1 MVDMPIIASTDRSL
15 LKSRILEAGIAQ
27 QKKVMEDFRR
37 RISEIMASE
46 SSESEEYDAHQQ
58 SFRSETMAEVSLLSD
73 QLNLVSHELDQ
84 LMHLQ
89 PYYNEKHV
97 SAEYGTV
104 VKTDKEV
111 FFISSGI
118 ERFYADNI
126 PLMGLSV
133 HSPLYLAMKG
143 KKVGE
148 SFAYGGITY
157 CIEEIF

>member
-1 MVDMPIIASTDRSL
+1 MVDTPIIASTDRSL

-27 QKKVMEDFRR
+27 QKKVIEDFRK
-37 RISEIMASE
+37 RINEIMTSEASE
-46 SSESEEYDAHQQ
+46 SDEYDAHQQ

-73 QLNLVSHELDQ
+73 QLNLHSHELDQ

-89 PYYNEKHV
+89 PYYDENHL

-104 VKTDKEV
+104 VKTDKEL

-118 ERFYADNI
+118 ERFRVNDI
-126 PLMGLSV
+126 SLVGLSV

-143 KKVGE
+143 KKVGDYF
-148 SFAYGGITY
+148 SYGGATY
-157 CIEEIF
+157 RIEEIF